1 MYFCRKSNVL
11 QKVISTEHCSM
22 CPHDCGAKRD
32 SGHSGVCGA
41 ADETGI
47 SSVCIHKGEEPVI
60 SGANGICNVFFS
72 RCNLQC
78 IYCQNFQ
85 ISRKKGALSSTEM
98 EYNDALNSIYR
109 ILDSGINAVGF
120 VSPSH
125 RLNTMIRLIE
135 DIRYQGF
142 DPVFVY
148 NTNAFDKVEIIN
160 LLDPYID
167 VYLPDFKYAD
177 DKLAFELSGIKNY
190 TETALKALKEMI
202 RQKGTAIFLNENDE
216 IEKGVIVRHLVLPGY
231 IENSKKVIDLL
242 ADNFS
247 TGLHISL
254 MSQYN
259 PIAEMKD
266 HPNLGR
272 NLFPEEYNEVADYL
286 EFKGFYKGWVQEFE
300 SSGHY
305 NPDFYRDNPFES

>member
-1 MYFCRKSNVL
+1 MRKHSALNQLNLLSEFCN
-11 QKVISTEHCSM
+11 I
-22 CPHDCGAKRD
+22 CPHNCGAQRLRGR
-32 SGHSGVCGA
+32 SGNCGA

-60 SGANGICNVFFS
+60 SGKNGICNVFFS

-78 IYCQNFQ
+78 IFCQNFQ
-85 ISRKKGALSSTEM
+85 ISRKKGELPMAEIA
-98 EYNDALNSIYR
+98 YKDAIESISH
-109 ILDSGINAVGF
+109 LLLSGIRAVGF

-125 RLNTMIRLIE
+125 RIDTMLKIIE
-135 DIRYQGF
+135 DIHNQGS
-142 DPVFVY
+142 DPVFIY
-148 NTNAFDKVEIIN
+148 NSNAYDKAEILN

-177 DKLAFELSGIKNY
+177 DNLAFELSGIKNY
-190 TETALKALKEMI
+190 TTTALKALKEMV
-202 RQKGTAIFLNENDE
+202 RQKGTALFLNENDE

-247 TGLHISL
+247 ANLHISL

-259 PIAEMKD
+259 PISEMKD

-272 NLFPEEYNEVADYL
+272 TLFPEEYIEVTEYL
-286 EFKGFYKGWVQEFE
+286 ESKGFYKGWAQEFE
-300 SSGHY
+300 SSDFY
-305 NPDFYRDNPFES
+305 NPDFCGENPFES